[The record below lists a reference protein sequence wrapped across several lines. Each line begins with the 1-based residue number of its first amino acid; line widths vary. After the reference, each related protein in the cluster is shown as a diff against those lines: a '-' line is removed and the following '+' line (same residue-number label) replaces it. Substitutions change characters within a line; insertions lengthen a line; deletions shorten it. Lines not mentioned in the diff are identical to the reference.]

1 VPPRA
6 DLDRRADAHAERD
19 VHLVSV
25 GEHHGSEQIGR
36 RADQRQHD
44 DNKSSRG
51 KPLLGVLY
59 AALGAFTFALNNVA
73 MRRGVVTGSVLQGMA
88 LTVPIGGLSFLV
100 MTIAFGK
107 LHQLVVFPMAALTW
121 LACQGVVHFVIGRY
135 CNYKSNQLMGVNL
148 TAPVVQLQVPF
159 AMMLAVVMLHEK
171 FTVLQAIGS
180 ALMLGGSFI
189 TQGITQ
195 GNARKGKRKASAP
208 LTAATPI
215 PTVPSKEELAAPVP
229 KPPIFQPRTFSG
241 YVFGLGA
248 AMCYGS
254 SPLMARQAFLDAP
267 DISTAAGGCLAYTA
281 ATLFFLLILIKPGSW
296 ADIKS
301 MKRENLPWFLSSAVL
316 VAISQAFVYA
326 SLAVAPLMVVTP
338 ILQLSLVFRLFLSQL
353 INRDHEVMNTAVL
366 IGAFTAVLG
375 SILVSLDTD
384 ELTTFL
390 DLPRSLADFLHY
402 RLAGH

>member
-1 VPPRA
+1 M
-6 DLDRRADAHAERD
+6 
-19 VHLVSV
+19 
-25 GEHHGSEQIGR
+25 
-36 RADQRQHD
+36 
-44 DNKSSRG
+44 
-51 KPLLGVLY
+51 LGVLY

-100 MTIAFGK
+100 MTIAFSK
-107 LHQLVVFPMAALTW
+107 LHQLVMFPMTALTW

-159 AMMLAVVMLHEK
+159 AMMLAVVMLREK

-189 TQGITQ
+189 TQG
-195 GNARKGKRKASAP
+195 NAGKAKRKASAT
-208 LTAATPI
+208 LVTPR
-215 PTVPSKEELAAPVP
+215 KEMAAPVP
-229 KPPIFQPRTFSG
+229 KPIFQPRVYSG
-241 YVFGLGA
+241 YIFGLGA

-254 SPLMARQAFLDAP
+254 SPLMARQAFLHAP
-267 DISTAAGGCLAYTA
+267 DLSTAAGGCLAYTA
-281 ATLFFLLILIKPGSW
+281 ATLFFLLILLKPGSW
-296 ADIKS
+296 ANIRS
-301 MKRENLPWFLSSAVL
+301 MKRGNLPWFLSSAVL

-375 SILVSLDTD
+375 SILVSLDTE
-384 ELTTFL
+384 ELTTLL
-390 DLPRSLADFLHY
+390 DLPPSFADFLHY

>member
-1 VPPRA
+1 
-6 DLDRRADAHAERD
+6 
-19 VHLVSV
+19 
-25 GEHHGSEQIGR
+25 
-36 RADQRQHD
+36 
-44 DNKSSRG
+44 
-51 KPLLGVLY
+51 LLGVLY
-59 AALGAFTFALNNVA
+59 AALGAFTFALNNVT

-100 MTIAFGK
+100 ITTAFGE
-107 LHQLVVFPMAALTW
+107 LHQLAVFPMAAVVW
-121 LACQGVVHFVIGRY
+121 LAGQGVVHFVIGRY

-159 AMMLAVVMLHEK
+159 AMLLAVVMLHEK

-189 TQGITQ
+189 TQG
-195 GNARKGKRKASAP
+195 NAGKGRRTAPAP
-208 LTAATPI
+208 L
-215 PTVPSKEELAAPVP
+215 P
-229 KPPIFQPRTFSG
+229 KPTFEPRLLSGTIFA
-241 YVFGLGA
+241 VGA

-254 SPLMARQAFLDAP
+254 SPLMARQAFLYAP
-267 DISTAAGGCLAYTA
+267 GISTAAGGCLAYAA
-281 ATLFFLLILIKPGSW
+281 ATLFFLLILFKPGAS

-353 INRDHEVMNTAVL
+353 INREHEVMNAAVV
-366 IGAFTAVLG
+366 IGACTAVLG
-375 SILVSLDTD
+375 SLLVSLDTD
-384 ELTTFL
+384 ALTNLL
-390 DLPRSLADFLHY
+390 DLPLALGEFLHY

>member
-1 VPPRA
+1 
-6 DLDRRADAHAERD
+6 
-19 VHLVSV
+19 
-25 GEHHGSEQIGR
+25 
-36 RADQRQHD
+36 
-44 DNKSSRG
+44 
-51 KPLLGVLY
+51 LLGVLY
-59 AALGAFTFALNNVA
+59 AALGAFTFALNNVT

-100 MTIAFGK
+100 MTIAFGE
-107 LHQLVVFPMAALTW
+107 LGQLVMFPTAAFTW

-159 AMMLAVVMLHEK
+159 AMMLAVVTLHEK
-171 FTVLQAIGS
+171 FTVLQAIGFT
-180 ALMLGGSFI
+180 LMMGGSFI
-189 TQGITQ
+189 TQG
-195 GNARKGKRKASAP
+195 NAGKGKKAAP
-208 LTAATPI
+208 LPAATPI
-215 PTVPSKEELAAPVP
+215 ATVPSRQELAAPETKP
-229 KPPIFQPRTFSG
+229 KPTFQPHVFSG
-241 YVFGLGA
+241 YLFGLAA

-254 SPLMARQAFLDAP
+254 SPLMARQAFLHAP
-267 DISTAAGGCLAYTA
+267 GASTAAGGCLAYTA
-281 ATLFFLLILIKPGSW
+281 ATLFFSLILLKPDAWG
-296 ADIKS
+296 DIKC

-316 VAISQAFVYA
+316 VAVSQAFVYA

-353 INRDHEVMNTAVL
+353 INRDYEVMNTAVL

-384 ELTTFL
+384 GLTTL
-390 DLPRSLADFLHY
+390 LGLPQSLADFLRH